1 MKIPDA
7 VLITVAWGEPL
18 AQARVGLRPCWVKS
32 MWRVKSEGERQDVDG
47 GCYQPGFNLWPCAW

>member
-32 MWRVKSEGERQDVDG
+32 MWRVKSEGERHDLDG
-47 GCYQPGFNLWPCAW
+47 GCYH